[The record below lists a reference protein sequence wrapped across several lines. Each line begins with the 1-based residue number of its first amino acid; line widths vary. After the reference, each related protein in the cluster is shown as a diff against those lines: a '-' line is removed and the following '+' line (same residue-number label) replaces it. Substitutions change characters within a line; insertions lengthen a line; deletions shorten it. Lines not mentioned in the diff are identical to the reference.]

1 MDYNNGINVNKDTTI
16 GEVKIADEVITV
28 IAAIAATDTKGVA
41 KLYGNITNDLVSK
54 LGFQK
59 LSKGIRT
66 KVVDGKVAV
75 DMSLELDYGVSIKS
89 VSERVQERVKT
100 AIENMT
106 GLEVTEVNI
115 RIAGVSME
123 EE

>member
-54 LGFQK
+54 LI
-59 LSKGIRT
+59 SK
-66 KVVDGKVAV
+66 D
-75 DMSLELDYGVSIKS
+75 
-89 VSERVQERVKT
+89 
-100 AIENMT
+100 
-106 GLEVTEVNI
+106 
-115 RIAGVSME
+115 
-123 EE
+123 

>member
-1 MDYNNGINVNKDTTI
+1 MEYNNGINVNKDTTI
-16 GEVKIADEVITV
+16 GEVKIADDVITV

-54 LGFQK
+54 LGLQR
-59 LSKGIRT
+59 LSKGIKS

-75 DMSLELDYGVSIKS
+75 DITLELAYGVSIKA
-89 VSERVQERVKT
+89 VSERVQEKVKE

>member
-75 DMSLELDYGVSIKS
+75 DLSLELEYGVSIKS
-89 VSERVQERVKT
+89 VSERVQERVKS

>member
-1 MDYNNGINVNKDTTI
+1 MDYNNGINVNKDSTI
-16 GEVKIADEVITV
+16 GEVKIADDVITV

-59 LSKGIRT
+59 LSKGVRT
-66 KVVDGKVAV
+66 KVVDGVVAV
-75 DMSLELDYGVSIKS
+75 DLVLELDYGVSIKA
-89 VSERVQERVKT
+89 VCERVQEKVKS

-115 RIAGVSME
+115 RIAGVTME
-123 EE
+123 E